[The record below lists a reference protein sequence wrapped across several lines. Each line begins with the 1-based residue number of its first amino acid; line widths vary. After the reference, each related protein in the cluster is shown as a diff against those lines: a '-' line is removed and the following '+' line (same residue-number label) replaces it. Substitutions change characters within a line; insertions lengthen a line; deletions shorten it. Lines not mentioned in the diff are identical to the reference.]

1 MCIVV
6 AALLSVCCLF
16 ATSGNAY
23 AEKSTSSSSAQTA
36 KQTSKSSSENASS
49 SSSSNGKSMA
59 PGTSEPTSSKKDDD
73 DKAKD
78 DKKKKEEEKE
88 KKEKEEKKEKAA
100 EKRSQAGV
108 ASAQAAEMQAQMD
121 KFQGDYDRAAGERDE
136 AAALRD
142 ETKAELEQEN
152 EALESLR
159 EDVSDYV
166 VDMYKQG
173 GSAPYLDVMLRS
185 TSYHEFLTS
194 WYMANEVGSYGKVAM
209 KQKNQVINELQ
220 ATIDSYNKQIE
231 DIEHSMKLAEAQKR
245 QANVSR
251 LAFLA
256 QAASLNAEAADIM
269 GDSEA
274 AAKAAAESERLT
286 SEMEDVIKQ
295 GVAGDSL
302 LSGTGYFTHPCP
314 DATYSSGFGYRSF
327 DHSFHKGL
335 DMAIAEGTPYYAADS
350 GTVTAATNGG
360 GYNGGAGNW
369 VVIDHGNGLVT
380 KYMHSLV
387 TFVTVGQHV
396 ERGQNIGLVG
406 NTGNSFGAHLHFQV
420 EVNGAAVNPVLYL

>member
-1 MCIVV
+1 MI
-6 AALLSVCCLF
+6 
-16 ATSGNAY
+16 
-23 AEKSTSSSSAQTA
+23 
-36 KQTSKSSSENASS
+36 
-49 SSSSNGKSMA
+49 
-59 PGTSEPTSSKKDDD
+59 PGTSDPTSSKKDEKS
-73 DKAKD
+73 DKEKD
-78 DKKKKEEEKE
+78 EEKK
-88 KKEKEEKKEKAA
+88 KKEKEEKEEKAA
-100 EKRSQAGV
+100 EKRSQASA

-121 KFQGDYDRAAGERDE
+121 KFQGDYDRASGERDE

-142 ETKAELEQEN
+142 ETNAELEREN
-152 EALESLR
+152 EALEGLR
-159 EDVSDYV
+159 EDISDYV

-173 GSAPYLDVMLRS
+173 GAAPYLDVMLHS

-209 KQKNQVINELQ
+209 KQKNQIINELQ
-220 ATIDSYNKQIE
+220 ATIDSYDKQIE
-231 DIEHSMKLAEAQKR
+231 DIEHTMKLAEAQKR

-256 QAASLNAEAADIM
+256 QAASLNAQAADIV
-269 GDSEA
+269 GDSKA
-274 AAKAAAESERLT
+274 AASASAESERLT
-286 SEMEDVIKQ
+286 TEMEEVIKE
-295 GVAGDSL
+295 GAVGDSV
-302 LSGTGYFTHPCP
+302 LSGTGVFTHPCP
-314 DATYSSGFGYRSF
+314 NATYSSGFGYRTF

-369 VVIDHGNGLVT
+369 VVIDHGNGIVT

-420 EVNGAAVNPVLYL
+420 EVNGAAVNPLLYL